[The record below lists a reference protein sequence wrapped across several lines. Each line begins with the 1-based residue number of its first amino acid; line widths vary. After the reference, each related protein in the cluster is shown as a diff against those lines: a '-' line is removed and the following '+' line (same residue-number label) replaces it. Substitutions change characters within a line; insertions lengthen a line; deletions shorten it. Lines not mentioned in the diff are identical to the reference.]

1 MKHTSI
7 IIEKCRKLF
16 LRKLIDY
23 DFSWKVLKYSSII
36 DQIFIKVSRIKNIQ
50 SNKNQ
55 LIKEEKIIDTYID
68 IINYLLIILIKIDI
82 FFSCKSFSHRIVM
95 SIYNRNIEIIKKD
108 FISSLNFRKNQIS
121 TIDSILDKIYYL
133 KNNEEKISTK
143 ELKNYS
149 IKILIEIFSLLKEI
163 S

>member
-1 MKHTSI
+1 MTNTSI

-23 DFSWKVLKYSSII
+23 DFSWKMLKYSSII
-36 DQIFIKVSRIKNIQ
+36 DQIFIKASRIKNIQ

-82 FFSCKSFSHRIVM
+82 FLSCKSFSHRSVM
-95 SIYNRNIEIIKKD
+95 SFYNRNIEIIKKD
-108 FISSLNFRKNQIS
+108 YYISPNFRKNKIS
-121 TIDSILDKIYYL
+121 TVDILLDKIFFL
-133 KNNEEKISTK
+133 KKNEEKISIK
-143 ELKNYS
+143 ELKDYS
-149 IKILIEIFSLLKEI
+149 IKILIEILFLLKEI